1 MADFSKLCKRSQ
13 AAKAVSHPS
22 TPGIVPLDVS
32 LAGLPSPLTPG
43 PPVAAMQRSDIFCAP
58 PRSGANLGF
67 MVATKQNGETIV
79 ADHSVEWRAQLSGQ
93 DVRTRV
99 FSLIAEHLHVDPTLL
114 RDEALFVNEL
124 GADWLDRLELITA
137 VEREFAIELP
147 DQAIDDSV
155 IVGDLIRIVERAVSG
170 KSAI

>member
-1 MADFSKLCKRSQ
+1 MA
-13 AAKAVSHPS
+13 AASGLSGKGRLTSVDPRNCPARCFTVGIAQPS
-22 TPGIVPLDVS
+22 Y
-32 LAGLPSPLTPG
+32 ARG

-137 VEREFAIELP
+137 VERDFAIELP

>member
-1 MADFSKLCKRSQ
+1 MFRCRDCPALLR
-13 AAKAVSHPS
+13 
-22 TPGIVPLDVS
+22 
-32 LAGLPSPLTPG
+32 PG

-114 RDEALFVNEL
+114 RDEALFVDEL

-137 VEREFAIELP
+137 VERDFAIELP
-147 DQAIDDSV
+147 DQTIDDSV